1 MVCFHST
8 SHFSSCDDSVLAA
21 PPILSDVALN
31 SSSTDPSS
39 SEQVMT
45 GGGINFVL
53 EFLSIIWEQLK
64 HSEGLN
70 IFRLSSNP
78 ISCKMF
84 LEAGTHAAG
93 ILKSSSS
100 KELNRKRLTHM
111 GALNVMSD
119 GIKAVIHVSAQ

>member
-1 MVCFHST
+1 
-8 SHFSSCDDSVLAA
+8 
-21 PPILSDVALN
+21 
-31 SSSTDPSS
+31 
-39 SEQVMT
+39 MT

-64 HSEGLN
+64 HSDGLN
-70 IFRLSSNP
+70 LFRVSPNA

-111 GALNVMSD
+111 GALTVMSD
-119 GIKAVIHVSAQ
+119 GIKAVIHVSALW